1 MQKHKTVLKRPQ
13 LLSSR
18 SQTASSGIL
27 GSQPQPPALEGQP
40 RGPGTVS
47 GLIVLFVV
55 HCLQLTL
62 GSVTFAV
69 WFVHPGGGPPRKNPR
84 WSCFNLWHHLCL
96 CVGSKG
102 GQGCKD
108 PLPPLSVSDCGQE
121 SWLASFPSPLHTEW
135 VLSACGGL
143 NFPSGGHLP
152 LWRVFA

>member
-1 MQKHKTVLKRPQ
+1 MWKHKTVLKK
-13 LLSSR
+13 
-18 SQTASSGIL
+18 SQEVR
-27 GSQPQPPALEGQP
+27 PPAL
-40 RGPGTVS
+40 VS
-47 GLIVLFVV
+47 GAPSLSFSLLLGRPARRTGHCISGLAAVFVV
-55 HCLQLTL
+55 QCLQLTL

-102 GQGCKD
+102 CQGCKD

-121 SWLASFPSPLHTEW
+121 SWLASSPSPLHTEW
-135 VLSACGGL
+135 VSACGGL
-143 NFPSGGHLP
+143 NFPSGGLLP